1 MTDQPILHKRT
12 KLQIDSFLTSP
23 SQALIL
29 SGDSGIGKN
38 YIATWM
44 ADQLGLQVIQI
55 TVAEDKKMIGI
66 EQVQQLY
73 VQTRS
78 SSSLCIIIDNSHLM
92 TTDAQ
97 NAFLKLLEE
106 PPANTYFVLS
116 TTDSD
121 LLLQTIRSRSQE
133 IRVHTPSLVDVKTY
147 VTKLRPDIEE
157 ATAISLINSTEAKP
171 GLLTKL
177 LVDEELL
184 DAHKQSIIE
193 AKQFLSGSPQDRLS
207 LISQKGF
214 EISWTT
220 NMVDNLALI
229 LCALIQLSSKDK
241 KTIDRLYKQSALI
254 EETSEA
260 LAKSGNPKIHL
271 TKLALEL

>member
-12 KLQIDSFLTSP
+12 QLQIDNFLTSP

-44 ADQLGLQVIQI
+44 ADQLDLQVIQI

-92 TTDAQ
+92 TIDAQ

-106 PPANTYFVLS
+106 PPANTYFIM
-116 TTDSD
+116 TTDD
-121 LLLQTIRSRSQE
+121 TDHLLQTIRSRSQE
-133 IRVHTPSLVDVKTY
+133 IRVFTPALADIKIY
-147 VTKLRPDIEE
+147 VTMLRPDIEE
-157 ATAISLINSTEAKP
+157 ASAIPLINSTESKP

-177 LVDEELL
+177 LTDEELL
-184 DAHKQSIIE
+184 DAYKQSINE
-193 AKQFLSGSPQDRLS
+193 AKQFLSGSPQDRLA
-207 LISQKGF
+207 LLSQKSF
-214 EISWTT
+214 EINWITDL
-220 NMVDNLALI
+220 VDNLALI
-229 LCALIQLSSKDK
+229 LGALIQLSSKDK

-260 LAKSGNPKIHL
+260 LSRSGNPKIHL

>member
-44 ADQLGLQVIQI
+44 ADQLGLQVIHI

-92 TTDAQ
+92 TIDAQ

-106 PPANTYFVLS
+106 PPANTYFIM
-116 TTDSD
+116 TTGDID
-121 LLLQTIRSRSQE
+121 HLLQTIRSRSQE
-133 IRVHTPSLVDVKTY
+133 IRVHTPSLADIKTY
-147 VTKLRPDIEE
+147 VTKLRPDVEE
-157 ATAISLINSTEAKP
+157 ATAISLINSTESKP

-177 LVDEELL
+177 LTDEDLL
-184 DAHKQSIIE
+184 EAHKQSIDE
-193 AKQFLSGSPQDRLS
+193 AKQFLSGSPQDRLAS
-207 LISQKGF
+207 LSQKGF
-214 EISWTT
+214 EINWVTD
-220 NMVDNLALI
+220 MVDNLALI
-229 LCALIQLSSKDK
+229 SGALMQISSKDK
-241 KTIDRLYKQSALI
+241 KTIDRLSKQASLI
-254 EETSEA
+254 EETSKS
-260 LAKSGNPKIHL
+260 LSKSGNPKIHL

>member
-1 MTDQPILHKRT
+1 MTNQPILHKRT
-12 KLQIDSFLTSP
+12 KLQIDRFLTSP

-121 LLLQTIRSRSQE
+121 FLLQTIRSRSQE
-133 IRVHTPSLVDVKTY
+133 IRVHTPALADVKTY
-147 VTKLRPDIEE
+147 TSSLRPDIEE
-157 ATAISLINSTEAKP
+157 NILASLINSTESKP

-177 LVDEELL
+177 LTDEELL
-184 DAHKQSIIE
+184 DAHKQSINE

-214 EISWTT
+214 EINWTT

-229 LCALIQLSSKDK
+229 LGALIQLSSKDK

-260 LAKSGNPKIHL
+260 LARSGNPKIHL